1 MPRGGSIR
9 EPAGN
14 APGISKRSPA
24 LEDWTF
30 LSPLRAQR
38 FSNPFFPRRCLG
50 LSNPATL
57 ERRSSCAL
65 SVRCS
70 RCLRSLASG
79 IATRIAAEH
88 FDRVIASIAF
98 RNFKAL
104 RNTRVDLS
112 PFNLVIGPNGSGKT
126 SLIEAILRL
135 RTLSRL
141 PLADDHALSSQRVG
155 GPEIEIAF
163 GEPHAGIIARMG
175 CVSESACDTLRLE
188 PPGPP
193 DWTSLREE
201 LGTIRGY
208 VLDHQVMSAPSQQ
221 SDGLE
226 LFTDGRNLAAVLAKI
241 RTRAPDSFSAL
252 TEELLRI
259 LPEFQSLELVEHA
272 DDRVEF
278 SLRLA
283 ENGVVPADELS
294 QGVLYLLG
302 ILALTFDPDPPC
314 VLCIEEVDRGFHPRT
329 LREIRDALY
338 RLSYPKSFG
347 SERRPVQIVTTSHS
361 PYFID
366 LFREHPEEVVISHKH
381 GRAAVF
387 TRLSDRADLPELLR
401 EGSLGDMWFSGIL
414 GGVPEE
420 RS

>member
-1 MPRGGSIR
+1 
-9 EPAGN
+9 
-14 APGISKRSPA
+14 
-24 LEDWTF
+24 
-30 LSPLRAQR
+30 
-38 FSNPFFPRRCLG
+38 
-50 LSNPATL
+50 
-57 ERRSSCAL
+57 
-65 SVRCS
+65 
-70 RCLRSLASG
+70 
-79 IATRIAAEH
+79 
-88 FDRVIASIAF
+88 VIASIAF

-104 RNTRVDLS
+104 RNTRVELS

-126 SLIEAILRL
+126 SLIEAVLRL

-141 PLADDHALSSQRVG
+141 PLAEGNVIAQQKAG
-155 GPEIEIAF
+155 GPEIEFAF
-163 GEPHAGIIARMG
+163 GDPHAGISARMG
-175 CVSESACDTLRLE
+175 CVSESVCDTLRLE
-188 PPGPP
+188 PANPSGWP
-193 DWTSLREE
+193 SLRDD

-208 VLDHQVMSAPSQQ
+208 MLDHQVMSAASRR
-221 SDGLE
+221 SDGAE
-226 LFTDGRNLAAVLAKI
+226 LFSDGRNIAAVLANI
-241 RTRAPDSFSAL
+241 RERAPDAFSAL

-259 LPEFQSLELVEHA
+259 LPEFRSVELVEHA
-272 DDRVEF
+272 DERVEF
-278 SLRLA
+278 SLRLV
-283 ENGVVPADELS
+283 ENGVVQADELS

-329 LREIRDALY
+329 LRDIRDALY

-347 SERRPVQIVTTSHS
+347 SDRRPVQIITTSHS

-366 LFREHPEEVVISHKH
+366 LFREHPEEIVISHKH

-387 TRLSDRADLPELLR
+387 SRLSDRADLPELLR